1 MMKRVVFLFIGLS
14 LMTVSFVKLTAQ
26 DIKTEVYVREHIP
39 NKMPVPYAYVRE
51 ADVMWAKDVYRIIDL
66 KQKQNLALYYP
77 THPIG
82 DRMNLIDLL
91 LYGIDNEGIRAFST
105 DDPLNEFTIPMTRD
119 QIDEAFEA
127 GIDTIPTQ
135 DINTGEIKDMVI
147 TQERKT
153 DEVKQIMIKE
163 KWFFDKNHSVMK
175 VRIVGINPIRVYNQL
190 DEQGL
195 PTDLILKKQT
205 FWVYYPEVRPL
216 LTNHEIFNRYN
227 DAQRISFDD
236 YLMQRRFSSFIIGV
250 SNVYNNRRIVSY
262 KVGLDA
268 LLEADKQK
276 EWLFE
281 VEHDLWEY

>member
-1 MMKRVVFLFIGLS
+1 MKRVVTLFIGLS

-39 NKMPVPYAYVRE
+39 NKQPVPYTYVRE

-66 KQKQNLALYYP
+66 KQKQNLSLYYP

-82 DRMNLIDLL
+82 DRMNLVDLL

-127 GIDTIPTQ
+127 GVDTIPTA
-135 DINTGEIKDMVI
+135 DINTGEIVDMIV

-175 VRIVGINPIRVYNQL
+175 VRIVGVSPIRVYNQL
-190 DEQGL
+190 DDQGL
-195 PTDLILKKQT
+195 PTDLILRKQT

-216 LTNHEIFNRYN
+216 LTNHEIFNQHN

-236 YLMQRRFSSFIIGV
+236 FLMQRRFSSFIIGV
-250 SNVYNNRRIVSY
+250 SNVYNNRRIILY
-262 KVGLDA
+262 KVGMDA

>member
-1 MMKRVVFLFIGLS
+1 MMKRVVVFFIGLS
-14 LMTVSFVKLTAQ
+14 LLTVWLVKISAQ

-39 NKMPVPYAYVRE
+39 NKVPVPYAYVRE

-66 KQKQNLALYYP
+66 KQKQNLCLYYP

-82 DRMNLIDLL
+82 DRMNLVDLL
-91 LYGIDNEGIRAFST
+91 LYGIDDEGIRAFST

-119 QIDEAFEA
+119 QIDEVFEA
-127 GIDTIPTQ
+127 GVDTVPTQ
-135 DINTGEIKDMVI
+135 DINTGEIRQTVI

-153 DEVKQIMIKE
+153 DEVKQVMIKE
-163 KWFFDKNHSVMK
+163 KWFFDKNHSVMN
-175 VRIVGINPIRVYNQL
+175 VRIIGISPIRVYNKL
-190 DEQGL
+190 DDQGL
-195 PTDLILKKQT
+195 PTDDILRKQT

-216 LTNHEIFNRYN
+216 LANHEIFNQYN

-236 YLMQRRFSSFIIGV
+236 FLMQRRFGGFIIGM

-262 KVGLDA
+262 ALGLDA

-276 EWLFE
+276 DWLFE
-281 VEHDLWEY
+281 IEHDLWEY

>member
-1 MMKRVVFLFIGLS
+1 MKRVVALFIGLS
-14 LMTVSFVKLTAQ
+14 LITVSFVNLTAQ

-39 NKMPVPYAYVRE
+39 NKQPVPYIYVRE

-82 DRMNLIDLL
+82 DRMNLVDLL

-119 QIDEAFEA
+119 QIDEVFEA
-127 GIDTIPTQ
+127 GIDTIPMA
-135 DINTGEIKDMVI
+135 DINTGEIKDMIV

-153 DEVKQIMIKE
+153 DEVKQVMIKE

-175 VRIVGINPIRVYNQL
+175 VRIVGVSPIRVYNQL
-190 DEQGL
+190 DDQGL
-195 PTDLILKKQT
+195 PTDLILRKQT

-216 LTNHEIFNRYN
+216 LTNHEIFNQHN

-236 YLMQRRFSSFIIGV
+236 FLMQRRFSSFIIGV
-250 SNVYNNRRIVSY
+250 SNVYNNRRIISY
-262 KVGLDA
+262 KIGLDA

-276 EWLFE
+276 QWLFE

>member
-1 MMKRVVFLFIGLS
+1 MKRVIALFIGLF

-39 NKMPVPYAYVRE
+39 NKIPVPYAYVRE

-119 QIDEAFEA
+119 QIDEVFEA

-135 DINTGEIKDMVI
+135 DINTGEIRETI
-147 TQERKT
+147 IAQERKT

-175 VRIVGINPIRVYNQL
+175 VRIVGISPIRVYNQL
-190 DEQGL
+190 DDQGL
-195 PTDLILKKQT
+195 PTDLILRKQT

-216 LTNHEIFNRYN
+216 LTNHEIFNQYN

-250 SNVYNNRRIVSY
+250 SNVYNNRRIISY
-262 KVGLDA
+262 AVGLDA

>member
-1 MMKRVVFLFIGLS
+1 MKRVVTLFIGLS

-39 NKMPVPYAYVRE
+39 NKQPVPYTYVRE

-66 KQKQNLALYYP
+66 KQKQNLSLYYP
-77 THPIG
+77 SHPIG
-82 DRMNLIDLL
+82 DRMSLVDLL
-91 LYGIDNEGIRAFST
+91 LYGIDTEGIRAFST
-105 DDPLNEFTIPMTRD
+105 DDQLNEFTIPMTRD

-135 DINTGEIKDMVI
+135 DLNTGEIINTVI

-153 DEVKQIMIKE
+153 EEVKQLMIKE

-175 VRIVGINPIRVYNQL
+175 VRIIGICPIRVYNQL
-190 DEQGL
+190 DDQGL
-195 PTDLILKKQT
+195 PTDLILRERT

-216 LTNHEIFNRYN
+216 LTNHEIYNQHN

-236 YLMQRRFSSFIIGV
+236 FLMQRRFSSFIIGV

-268 LLEADKQK
+268 LLEADKQRQ
-276 EWLFE
+276 WLFE
-281 VEHDLWEY
+281 MEHDLWEY

>member
-1 MMKRVVFLFIGLS
+1 MKRVVTLFIGLS

-39 NKMPVPYAYVRE
+39 NKQPVPYTYVRE

-66 KQKQNLALYYP
+66 KQKQNLSLYYP
-77 THPIG
+77 SHPIG
-82 DRMNLIDLL
+82 DRMSLVDLL
-91 LYGIDNEGIRAFST
+91 LYGIDTEGIREFST
-105 DDPLNEFTIPMTRD
+105 DDQLNEFTIPMTRD

-135 DINTGEIKDMVI
+135 DLNTGEIINTVI

-153 DEVKQIMIKE
+153 EEVKQLMIKE

-175 VRIVGINPIRVYNQL
+175 VRIIGICPIRVYNQL
-190 DEQGL
+190 DDQGL
-195 PTDLILKKQT
+195 PTDLILRERT

-216 LTNHEIFNRYN
+216 LTNHEIYNQHN

-236 YLMQRRFSSFIIGV
+236 FLMQRRFSSFIIGV

-262 KVGLDA
+262 ALGLDA
-268 LLEADKQK
+268 LLEADKQRQ
-276 EWLFE
+276 WLFE
-281 VEHDLWEY
+281 MEHDLWEY

>member
-1 MMKRVVFLFIGLS
+1 MKRVVTLFIGLS

-119 QIDEAFEA
+119 QIDEVFEA
-127 GIDTIPTQ
+127 GVDTIPTQ

-190 DEQGL
+190 DDQGL

-216 LTNHEIFNRYN
+216 LTNHEIFNQYN

-236 YLMQRRFSSFIIGV
+236 FMMQRRFSGFIIGV
-250 SNVYNNRRIVSY
+250 SNVYNNRRIISY
-262 KVGLDA
+262 AIGLDA

>member
-1 MMKRVVFLFIGLS
+1 MKRVVTLFIGLS

-39 NKMPVPYAYVRE
+39 NKQPVPYTYVRE

-66 KQKQNLALYYP
+66 KQKQNLSLYYP
-77 THPIG
+77 SHPIG
-82 DRMNLIDLL
+82 DRMSLVDLL
-91 LYGIDNEGIRAFST
+91 LYGIDTEGIRAFST
-105 DDPLNEFTIPMTRD
+105 DDQLNEFTIPMTRD

-135 DINTGEIKDMVI
+135 DLNTGEIINTVI

-153 DEVKQIMIKE
+153 EEVKQLMIKE

-175 VRIVGINPIRVYNQL
+175 VRIIGICPIRVYNQL
-190 DEQGL
+190 DDQGL
-195 PTDLILKKQT
+195 PTDLILRERT

-216 LTNHEIFNRYN
+216 LTNHEIYNQHN

-236 YLMQRRFSSFIIGV
+236 FLMQRRFSSFIIGV

-262 KVGLDA
+262 ALGLDA
-268 LLEADKQK
+268 LLEADKQRQ
-276 EWLFE
+276 WLFE
-281 VEHDLWEY
+281 MEHDLWEY

>member
-1 MMKRVVFLFIGLS
+1 MMKRVVSLLIGLS

-51 ADVMWAKDVYRIIDL
+51 ADVMWAKDIYRIIDL

-119 QIDEAFEA
+119 QIDEVFEA

-135 DINTGEIKDMVI
+135 DINTGEIKDMI
-147 TQERKT
+147 ISQERKT
-153 DEVKQIMIKE
+153 EEVKQIMIKE

-175 VRIVGINPIRVYNQL
+175 VRIVGISPIRVYNQL

-195 PTDLILKKQT
+195 PTDLILRKQT

-216 LTNHEIFNRYN
+216 LTNHEIFNRFN

-236 YLMQRRFSSFIIGV
+236 FLMQRRFSSWIIGV
-250 SNVYNNRRIVSY
+250 SNVYNNRRIITY
-262 KVGLDA
+262 AIGMDA

>member
-1 MMKRVVFLFIGLS
+1 MMKRVVTLLIGLS
-14 LMTVSFVKLTAQ
+14 LITVSFVKLTAQ

-39 NKMPVPYAYVRE
+39 LKVPVPYAYVRE
-51 ADVMWAKDVYRIIDL
+51 ADVMWAKDIYRIIDL

-82 DRMNLIDLL
+82 DRMSMIDLL

-127 GIDTIPTQ
+127 GVDTIPTQ
-135 DINTGEIKDMVI
+135 DINTGEIKDIVV

-153 DEVKQIMIKE
+153 EEVKQLMIKE

-175 VRIVGINPIRVYNQL
+175 VRIIGICPIRVYNQL
-190 DEQGL
+190 DDQGL
-195 PTDLILKKQT
+195 PTDLILREQT
-205 FWVYYPEVRPL
+205 FWVYYPEIRPL
-216 LTNHEIFNRYN
+216 FANHEIFNQYN

-236 YLMQRRFSSFIIGV
+236 FMMQRRFSSFIIGV

-262 KVGLDA
+262 KIGMDA

>member
-1 MMKRVVFLFIGLS
+1 MMKRVVTLFIGLS
-14 LMTVSFVKLTAQ
+14 LMTVSLVKLTAQ

-82 DRMNLIDLL
+82 DRMSLIDLL

-127 GIDTIPTQ
+127 GVDTIPTQ
-135 DINTGEIKDMVI
+135 DLNTGEIIETVI

-153 DEVKQIMIKE
+153 DEVKQLMIKE

-175 VRIVGINPIRVYNQL
+175 VRIIGICPVRVYNQL
-190 DEQGL
+190 DDQGL
-195 PTDLILKKQT
+195 PTDLILRERT

-216 LTNHEIFNRYN
+216 LTNHEIFNQYN

-236 YLMQRRFSSFIIGV
+236 YMMQRRFSSFIIGV

>member
-1 MMKRVVFLFIGLS
+1 MMKRVVILLIGLS
-14 LMTVSFVKLTAQ
+14 LITVSFVKLTAQ

-39 NKMPVPYAYVRE
+39 LKEPVPYAYVRE
-51 ADVMWAKDVYRIIDL
+51 ADVMWAKDIYRIIDL

-82 DRMNLIDLL
+82 DRMSLVDLL

-135 DINTGEIKDMVI
+135 DINTGEIKDMVV

-153 DEVKQIMIKE
+153 EEVKQLMIKE

-175 VRIVGINPIRVYNQL
+175 VRIIGICPIRVYNQL
-190 DEQGL
+190 DDQGL
-195 PTDLILKKQT
+195 PTDLVLREQT

-216 LTNHEIFNRYN
+216 LANHEIFNQYN

-236 YLMQRRFSSFIIGV
+236 FMMQRRFSGFIIGV

>member
-1 MMKRVVFLFIGLS
+1 MMKRVVVLFIGLS
-14 LMTVSFVKLTAQ
+14 LITVSFVKLTAQ

-82 DRMNLIDLL
+82 DRMSLVDLL

-119 QIDEAFEA
+119 QIDEVFEA

-135 DINTGEIKDMVI
+135 DLNTGEIIETVV

-153 DEVKQIMIKE
+153 DEVKQLMIKE

-175 VRIVGINPIRVYNQL
+175 VRIIGISPIRVYYQL
-190 DEQGL
+190 DDQGL
-195 PTDLILKKQT
+195 PTDVIFRRPT

-216 LTNHEIFNRYN
+216 LTNHEIFNQYN

-250 SNVYNNRRIVSY
+250 SNVYNNRKIITY
-262 KVGLDA
+262 ALGMDA

>member
-1 MMKRVVFLFIGLS
+1 MKRVVTLFIGLS

-39 NKMPVPYAYVRE
+39 HKTPVPYAYVRE

-119 QIDEAFEA
+119 QIDEVFEA

-135 DINTGEIKDMVI
+135 DINTGEIKEMVI

-175 VRIVGINPIRVYNQL
+175 VRIVGIDPIRVYNQL

-236 YLMQRRFSSFIIGV
+236 FMMQRRFSSFIIGV

-262 KVGLDA
+262 AIGMDA